1 MNQCLTVI
9 FGLPKGLLFV
19 RKVEINLAD
28 TYLQGIRITFPINMT
43 LLLKIITA
51 ELNQRKINITAES
64 KHQKIHNFVETPF

>member
-28 TYLQGIRITFPINMT
+28 THLQGIRITFPINMS
-43 LLLKIITA
+43 LLFEIITE
-51 ELNQRKINITAES
+51 ELNQQKINITVES
-64 KHQKIHNFVETPF
+64 KHQKIHKFVETPF